1 MSNLGYQ
8 AQLIG
13 SNTFANG
20 DPLPFT
26 HVIIN
31 DDPNISY
38 NARTFTF
45 AGAGDYYISW
55 FFTLKTGLGTSGP
68 TISLVAN
75 GSEDQTYPSTNS
87 TKTGVVTGSAIL
99 KANAGTTFQL
109 VNQTG
114 NSIVLATN
122 VEVTANIT
130 IVCIRPD
137 SNGLELQLLSKPGGS
152 IAGGDIIPFDTVV
165 EAYNDKITND
175 AGVISFIT
183 PGKYL
188 VDWSVSLDGS
198 SDATSISF
206 QLKNPE
212 KATEVLPKSESPV
225 VIPNTFS
232 GTALIQI
239 FDATET
245 TPFKLQLNNS
255 SKNLANADSELT
267 LSDIGIQATIRIV
280 EL

>member
-1 MSNLGYQ
+1 
-8 AQLIG
+8 
-13 SNTFANG
+13 
-20 DPLPFT
+20 
-26 HVIIN
+26 
-31 DDPNISY
+31 
-38 NARTFTF
+38 
-45 AGAGDYYISW
+45 
-55 FFTLKTGLGTSGP
+55 
-68 TISLVAN
+68 
-75 GSEDQTYPSTNS
+75 
-87 TKTGVVTGSAIL
+87 
-99 KANAGTTFQL
+99 
-109 VNQTG
+109 
-114 NSIVLATN
+114 
-122 VEVTANIT
+122 
-130 IVCIRPD
+130 
-137 SNGLELQLLSKPGGS
+137 
-152 IAGGDIIPFDTVV
+152 PFDTVV

-212 KATEVLPKSESPV
+212 KTTEVLPKSESPV